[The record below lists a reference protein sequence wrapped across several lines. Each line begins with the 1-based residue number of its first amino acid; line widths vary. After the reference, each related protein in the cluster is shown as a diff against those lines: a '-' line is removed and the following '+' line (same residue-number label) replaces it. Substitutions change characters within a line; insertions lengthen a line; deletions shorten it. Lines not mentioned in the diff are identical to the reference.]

1 MREKKKLKSCRLEK
15 CVLLILDT
23 EHKVDVLI
31 NSVWSKMK
39 ARELV
44 RKLFEEIVCKYL
56 KPSIWN
62 VHIGNFLYV
71 VQLYVYKMLK
81 KISILN
87 SEHERTV
94 AELCVNTFLLAF
106 VVLLIKLLN
115 VWVGLSLSFWNL
127 IPPEFK
133 APLTIFWNLKSSCLK
148 SCMRSEA

>member
-39 ARELV
+39 ARELM

-56 KPSIWN
+56 RPSIWN

-81 KISILN
+81 KISILS

-94 AELCVNTFLLAF
+94 AELCVNTSASICSVAHQTSKCLSWVEFVFLELDPSW
-106 VVLLIKLLN
+106 I
-115 VWVGLSLSFWNL
+115 
-127 IPPEFK
+127 
-133 APLTIFWNLKSSCLK
+133 
-148 SCMRSEA
+148 